1 MNFSPTVLLAGLIF
15 SAIGLYLLKRGK
27 SEANGWML
35 AVAVALILYP
45 YFVGDDVL
53 VWVIGVAL
61 CWLAWY
67 KR

>member
-1 MNFSPTVLLAGLIF
+1 MSFTPSTLFAGLLF
-15 SAIGLYLLKRGK
+15 SAIGLYLLRRGK

-45 YFVGDDVL
+45 YFVGDDIL

-61 CWLAWY
+61 CGVAWVT
-67 KR
+67 R